1 MQLTTIDDP
10 ETVKSFIIERN
21 SAHLNKT
28 QCTYLTIKSL
38 ASLIGTDSFTTF
50 GQELLE
56 GIFNTSSLTSSLTL
70 QKYLQKLK
78 SNKEL
83 IQSPTKIMI
92 SLEDLKRIQ
101 TVEGKNNNLA
111 FKKRNL
117 GHYYSPLVPDEIHYE
132 NEKEILR
139 KSMWNIYHQITSIAL
154 RNEKSFNRWL
164 FYIVILLL
172 KFKVNQKCTD

>member
-1 MQLTTIDDP
+1 
-10 ETVKSFIIERN
+10 
-21 SAHLNKT
+21 
-28 QCTYLTIKSL
+28 
-38 ASLIGTDSFTTF
+38 
-50 GQELLE
+50 
-56 GIFNTSSLTSSLTL
+56 
-70 QKYLQKLK
+70 
-78 SNKEL
+78 
-83 IQSPTKIMI
+83 MI

-117 GHYYSPLVPDEIHYE
+117 GHHYSPLVPDEIHYE

-139 KSMWNIYHQITSIAL
+139 NSMWNIYHQNTSIAL

-172 KFKVNQKCTD
+172 KFKVNQKFTD